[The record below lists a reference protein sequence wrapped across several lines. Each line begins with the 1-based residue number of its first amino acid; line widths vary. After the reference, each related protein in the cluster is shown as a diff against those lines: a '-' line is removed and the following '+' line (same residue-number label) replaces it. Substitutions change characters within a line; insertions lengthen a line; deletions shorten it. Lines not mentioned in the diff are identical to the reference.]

1 MTLSS
6 FKQFLINERKEV
18 YFTFGRMNPPTIGH
32 GKLLDKLSEMA
43 GKNPYRVYL
52 SHTHDTKKNPLLF
65 EDKVKTAR
73 KFFPKHGRSILN
85 YEGVKNILNAA
96 SSLYEDGFKKVTLVV
111 GEDRV
116 NEFDILLNKYNGIE
130 SHHGF
135 YMFEN
140 IRVVSAG
147 HRDPD
152 SEGADGASA
161 TKLREAVTNSD
172 FVTFSQG
179 LPKNVSN
186 VDAKKLYNN
195 VRTGLGLSE
204 EKTFKN
210 HVKVKPVSDIRERY
224 VQGNLFDVGDDVIIK
239 KNDQVAKLVVLGSNY
254 VIVETHDGQR
264 LRKWLNDVEKIQ
276 K

>member
-1 MTLSS
+1 MING

-32 GKLLDKLSEMA
+32 GKLLDKLAEMA

-52 SHTHDTKKNPLLF
+52 SHSHDSKKNPLLF
-65 EDKVKTAR
+65 EDKVKTSR
-73 KFFPKHGRSILN
+73 KFFPKHGRAILN
-85 YEGVKNILNAA
+85 KEGVNNILQAA
-96 SSLYEDGFKKVTLVV
+96 VSLYEEGFKNVTLVV

-116 NEFDILLNKYNGIE
+116 NEFDILLHKYNGQNGR
-130 SHHGF
+130 HGL
-135 YMFEN
+135 YVFEN

-152 SEGADGASA
+152 AEGAEGASA
-161 TKLREAVTNSD
+161 SKLREAATNSD
-172 FVTFSQG
+172 FVSFSQG

-186 VDAKKLYNN
+186 VDAKKLYND

-224 VQGNLFDVGDDVIIK
+224 VQGNLFGVGDEVVIK

-264 LRKWLNDVEKIQ
+264 LRKWLSDVEKIQ